1 MKCWGKYQTIPRIP
15 VRYLFI
21 FFFTPRLIENAP
33 DPPSWMSKRLQREF
47 HSGNTWQ
54 EVDSNEGAFYTA
66 SFTGDPTS
74 FTTYQLEIVDNKL
87 AKWTIRTP
95 TSAWYPGVH
104 FGTLKLPTEYP
115 FQRPTL
121 EIKSPLFSPYVSG
134 HGFISTDILYDRWS
148 PSYVLKDILDIVAFM
163 IVIEPFPTM
172 SQDKMLPGI
181 PLDFH
186 TLNYSIQSYVD
197 VRGRDVFMQAT
208 NFFARVYSQAEAEF
222 VTDPPVILQ
231 ELEMSVVV
239 IKDLLMHF
247 TKKTNL
253 DKAPEG
259 SISNDPEVAFSGTM
273 ILRTSDWRR
282 EERRWAEV
290 IIPFWRDSDR
300 FGPGQVDDNST

>member
-1 MKCWGKYQTIPRIP
+1 MSR
-15 VRYLFI
+15 
-21 FFFTPRLIENAP
+21 RL
-33 DPPSWMSKRLQREF
+33 RQEF
-47 HSGNTWQ
+47 HYRNIWQ
-54 EVDSNEGAFYTA
+54 KIDSNEGAFYIA
-66 SFTGDPTS
+66 SFAGDPTS

-115 FQRPTL
+115 FQRPKL
-121 EIKSPLFSPYVSG
+121 KIESPLFSPHVTDFG
-134 HGFISTDILYDRWS
+134 DISTDILYDGWS
-148 PSYVLKDILDIVAFM
+148 PRYGLKDILDVVAFM

-172 SQDKMLPGI
+172 SQDKRLPGI
-181 PLDFH
+181 PLNFH
-186 TLNYSIQSYVD
+186 TLNRSIQSYVD
-197 VRGRDVFMQAT
+197 VRGRDAFMQAT
-208 NFFARVYSQAEAEF
+208 NFFARVYSQAELEF

-259 SISNDPEVAFSGTM
+259 SISNDPEVAFSDTV
-273 ILRTSDWRR
+273 ILGTSDWRR
-282 EERRWAEV
+282 EERRWAEE
-290 IIPFWRDSDR
+290 IIPFCKESYYR
-300 FGPGQVDDNST
+300 FGPGQVADNST